1 MRRSRPRMTRDVC
14 KRYRGLAVIGVVA
27 LVLMPPSNS
36 QAHLGHTVQQAERYL
51 KLDVSGYQVRLVVSL
66 TLGSRET
73 ARLMEQADRDR
84 DGWVSPQERDE
95 YLAQWGDGLRN
106 ELQVSVDG
114 RAIDVTYGEAF
125 MQPVGEIVATEGS
138 VEMVGVFALDGGE
151 QVLFVEDRMP
161 MQGFERTDLSFRVR
175 DGATLVASG
184 VGRSPTESV
193 EHVSVHRGAP
203 YPGAFSMRVR
213 VPPRPLSFQ
222 KRFTSLLPWGAS
234 ALAGIVMVLGAMFF
248 RRRRRSRPPQST

>member
-1 MRRSRPRMTRDVC
+1 MTRDVYS
-14 KRYRGLAVIGVVA
+14 KYRGLAVISVIA
-27 LVLMPPSNS
+27 LVLIPPTNS

-84 DGWVSPQERDE
+84 DGRVSPQERDD
-95 YLAQWGDGLRN
+95 YMAQWGDGLRN

-114 RAIDVTYGEAF
+114 QAIDVTYGEAF

-151 QVLFVEDRMP
+151 QALLVEDHMP
-161 MQGFERTDLSFRVR
+161 MQGFERTDFSFRAR
-175 DGATLVASG
+175 DGAMLVASG
-184 VGRSPTESV
+184 VGSSPTESV
-193 EHVSVHRGAP
+193 EHVSLHRGAP

-213 VPPRPLSFQ
+213 VPLRPLSF
-222 KRFTSLLPWGAS
+222 RERLTSLLPWGAS
-234 ALAGIVMVLGAMFF
+234 GIAATMVVLGAMFF
-248 RRRRRSRPPQST
+248 RRRWRRLPPRST